1 MKRFSVIIF
10 VLIFCLSLLISCQ
23 SKGGTVNKSEE
34 NKSAEALTSE
44 EKIPNDTN
52 EATKEATSAK
62 TQEKTQEY
70 TQEENNDTAYPEV
83 VIHPNVK
90 MSVSKKA
97 FKSDEAVEVILKDEA
112 KLGFFYS
119 SADFSL
125 WTVDERGEYKAVELS
140 GYGVPAGYFEV
151 LADPGESTGYAYLKS
166 FSGLE
171 SGKSYILRLD
181 ITDSFNACAE
191 VEITIE

>member
-1 MKRFSVIIF
+1 MKKFSVIIF
-10 VLIFCLSLLISCQ
+10 VLVFSLSLLISCQ
-23 SKGGTVNKSEE
+23 SKGGTVNKIEE
-34 NKSAEALTSE
+34 NKSTEALISE
-44 EKIPNDTN
+44 EKLSND
-52 EATKEATSAK
+52 TKEATSAK

-70 TQEENNDTAYPEV
+70 TQEENNDTTDPEV

-90 MSVSKKA
+90 MSVSKKS
-97 FKSDEAVEVILKDEA
+97 FKSDEAVEVSLKDEA

-119 SADFSL
+119 PADFSL
-125 WTVDERGEYKAVELS
+125 WTVDERGEYKAVPRS
-140 GYGVPAGYFEV
+140 DYGVPASYFEV
-151 LADPGESTGYAYLKS
+151 LADPGESSGYAYLKS

>member
-10 VLIFCLSLLISCQ
+10 VLIFSLSLLISCQ
-23 SKGGTVNKSEE
+23 SGCGTVNKIEE
-34 NKSAEALTSE
+34 NKSTEALISE
-44 EKIPNDTN
+44 EKLPND
-52 EATKEATSAK
+52 TKEATSA
-62 TQEKTQEY
+62 KTQEY
-70 TQEENNDTAYPEV
+70 TQEENNDTTDPEV

-90 MSVSKKA
+90 MSVSKKS
-97 FKSDEAVEVILKDEA
+97 FKSDEAVEVSLKDEA

-119 SADFSL
+119 PADFSL
-125 WTVDERGEYKAVELS
+125 WTVDENGKYVAVPRS
-140 GYGVPAGYFEV
+140 DYGVPASYFEV
-151 LADPGESTGYAYLKS
+151 LADPGESSGYAYLKS

>member
-62 TQEKTQEY
+62 SQEKTQEY
-70 TQEENNDTAYPEV
+70 TQEDNNDTTYPEV

-90 MSVSKKA
+90 MSVSKKS
-97 FKSDEAVEVILKDEA
+97 FKSDEAVEVSLKDEA
-112 KLGFFYS
+112 KLGFFQTRKHHFRNLCTRENDNQRIKHIIGRLCHDRAQNHDYRVQNPH
-119 SADFSL
+119 AYGDF
-125 WTVDERGEYKAVELS
+125 
-140 GYGVPAGYFEV
+140 
-151 LADPGESTGYAYLKS
+151 
-166 FSGLE
+166 
-171 SGKSYILRLD
+171 
-181 ITDSFNACAE
+181 
-191 VEITIE
+191 

>member
-1 MKRFSVIIF
+1 MKRFIVIIF

-44 EKIPNDTN
+44 EKLTT
-52 EATKEATSAK
+52 ETKEVTSAK

-70 TQEENNDTAYPEV
+70 TQEENNDTTYPEV

-90 MSVSKKA
+90 MSVSKKS

-151 LADPGESTGYAYLKS
+151 LADPGESSGYAYLKA